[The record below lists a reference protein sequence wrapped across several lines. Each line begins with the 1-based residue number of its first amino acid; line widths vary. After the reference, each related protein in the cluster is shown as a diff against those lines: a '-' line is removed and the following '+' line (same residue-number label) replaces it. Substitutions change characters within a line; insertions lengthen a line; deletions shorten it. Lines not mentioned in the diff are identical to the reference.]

1 MQDDSKAQPHQPL
14 MSDSKL
20 PRFTRLDKFDPH
32 RKDFV
37 CKHEADANPPITA
50 EAEALFQQAL
60 ALVSYEMWSE
70 NRNYAKAVQLYE
82 QAMKLG
88 HWKAQFNLAGLY
100 LQGLG
105 VEQDPEK
112 SIELTEDLMRKGVPA
127 AWDNMGTMYMGGI
140 GSLKQDATVAYA
152 FWQKAADMGSMASQ
166 AYIGAKLKATHDE
179 PPTFWGNRLVGL
191 KMLECAFAQGSA
203 KGAYELAIT
212 LVGNNPELQENDERA
227 LRVFHEGV
235 KLGSQQSAGYLS
247 SSFRH
252 GEKPVQ
258 GGPDTS
264 RADRY
269 HALANALYYNPDLRF
284 PNLDKVLPLPP
295 AQLPQWDMSAPK
307 TLIDAAKAVVPA
319 ASSPPQAP
327 APAPAPTSQRTSQLE
342 SAERGM
348 PASNTRVA
356 QGIAREADLP
366 KPLVR
371 CSGAGRCLVT
381 GIWQARVP
389 DDHALAASFN
399 QWHRQSYV
407 LEGQSFP
414 DPREQHLDID
424 PAQVIWTW
432 WNQANHLGFARIPQV
447 SVGNPPLAG

>member
-1 MQDDSKAQPHQPL
+1 

-70 NRNYAKAVQLYE
+70 NRNYAKAAQLYE

-127 AWDNMGTMYMGGI
+127 AWDNMGTMYMGGV

-152 FWQKAADMGSMASQ
+152 FWQHAADMGSMASQ
-166 AYIGAKLKATHDE
+166 AYLGAKLLGSHDE
-179 PPTFWGNRLVGL
+179 PPSFWGNRAIGL
-191 KMLECAFAQGSA
+191 KMLECGFAQGSGLA
-203 KGAYELAIT
+203 AFELGVT
-212 LVGNNPELQENDERA
+212 LNVIDEDYSRA
-227 LRVFHEGV
+227 LHVLHQGTR
-235 KLGSQQSAGYLS
+235 LGSERSANYLRGAFS
-247 SSFRH
+247 R
-252 GEKPVQ
+252 GTPLVNGAIDK
-258 GGPDTS
+258 S

-269 HALANALYYNPDLRF
+269 NALGDALYHNPDLRF

-295 AQLPQWDMSAPK
+295 APLPQWDMSEPK
-307 TLIDAAKAVVPA
+307 KLIDAAKAVVPA
-319 ASSPPQAP
+319 ASSPSQAP
-327 APAPAPTSQRTSQLE
+327 TPTSQRTSQLE
-342 SAERGM
+342 IVGQRMQSAD
-348 PASNTRVA
+348 TRVA
-356 QGIAREADLP
+356 QGIAREAEVP
-366 KPLVR
+366 TPLVR

-389 DDHALAASFN
+389 DNHALAASFN
-399 QWHRQSYV
+399 QWHRQAYV
-407 LEGQSFP
+407 LEGQPFP
-414 DPREQHLDID
+414 DPREQRLDID
-424 PAQVIWTW
+424 LAQVTWTW
-432 WNQANHLGFARIPQV
+432 WNQANHLGSLKIPQV
-447 SVGNPPLAG
+447 SVGNPPVAG

>member
-14 MSDSKL
+14 LSDSKL

-70 NRNYAKAVQLYE
+70 NRNYAKAAQLYE

-105 VEQDPEK
+105 VEQNPEK
-112 SIELTEDLMRKGVPA
+112 AIELTEDLMRNGVPA

-152 FWQKAADMGSMASQ
+152 FWQKAADMGSMNAQ
-166 AYIGAKLKATHDE
+166 AHLGAKLKATHDE
-179 PPTFWGNRLVGL
+179 PPTFWGNRVVGL

-203 KGAYELAIT
+203 DGAFELGLT
-212 LVGNNPELQENDERA
+212 LDVIDRDYSRA
-227 LRVFHEGV
+227 LKVLHEAV
-235 KLGSQQSAGYLS
+235 KLGSQKSAGYLFGAFDEGDALS
-247 SSFRH
+247 
-252 GEKPVQ
+252 
-258 GGPDTS
+258 GGLRDQS
-264 RADRY
+264 RAERY
-269 HALANALYYNPDLRF
+269 NALGKALFLNPDLRF

-295 AQLPQWDMSAPK
+295 AALPQWDMSAPK

-327 APAPAPTSQRTSQLE
+327 APASQRTSQLE
-342 SAERGM
+342 NAERGM
-348 PASNTRVA
+348 LASHTRVA

-366 KPLVR
+366 TPTVR

-389 DDHALAASFN
+389 DDHALAALL
-399 QWHRQSYV
+399 HRWNANGIDFLREMVVRANKEKIGAAQA
-407 LEGQSFP
+407 
-414 DPREQHLDID
+414 PR
-424 PAQVIWTW
+424 AQTVRWRMESK
-432 WNQANHLGFARIPQV
+432 NYRRAHP
-447 SVGNPPLAG
+447 NPW

>member
-1 MQDDSKAQPHQPL
+1 MQDDSKTQPHQPF

-37 CKHEADANPPITA
+37 CKHEANANPPITS

-60 ALVSYEMWSE
+60 ALVSYEKWSE
-70 NRNYAKAVQLYE
+70 DRNYAKAAQLYE

-112 SIELTEDLMRKGVPA
+112 AIELTEDLMRKGVPA

-140 GSLKQDATVAYA
+140 GSLKQDATAAYA

-166 AYIGAKLKATHDE
+166 AYIGAKLKAAHDE
-179 PPTFWGNRLVGL
+179 PPTFWGNRPIGL

-203 KGAYELAIT
+203 NGAFELAIT
-212 LVGNNPELQENDERA
+212 LVGTHSDLQEDNERA
-227 LRVFHEGV
+227 LKIFHEGV
-235 KLGSQQSAGYLS
+235 KLGSQKSAGYLS
-247 SSFRH
+247 ASFRG
-252 GEKPVQ
+252 GEAPVQ

-269 HALANALYYNPDLRF
+269 HAFANALYHNPDLRF

-295 AQLPQWDMSAPK
+295 APLPQWDMSEPK
-307 TLIDAAKAVVPA
+307 KLIDAAKAVVSA
-319 ASSPPQAP
+319 APSPSQ
-327 APAPAPTSQRTSQLE
+327 APAPTSPRTSQLE
-342 SAERGM
+342 GAERGVL
-348 PASNTRVA
+348 ATHTRVA
-356 QGIAREADLP
+356 QGIAREAELP
-366 KPLVR
+366 TPRVR
-371 CSGAGRCLVT
+371 CSGAARCLVT

-389 DDHALAASFN
+389 ESHALAASFN

-407 LEGQSFP
+407 MEGQLFP

-432 WNQANHLGFARIPQV
+432 WNQANPLGFSRIPQV
-447 SVGNPPLAG
+447 GVGNPPVVG

>member
-1 MQDDSKAQPHQPL
+1 MQDDSKAQPHQPF

-37 CKHEADANPPITA
+37 CQHEADANPPITA

-60 ALVSYEMWSE
+60 ALVSYEKWSE
-70 NRNYAKAVQLYE
+70 DRNYAKAAQLYE

-105 VEQDPEK
+105 IEQDPEK
-112 SIELTEDLMRKGVPA
+112 AIELTEDLMRKGVPA

-166 AYIGAKLKATHDE
+166 TYIGKKLLGNHDE
-179 PPTFWGNRLVGL
+179 PPSFWGNRAIGL
-191 KMLECAFAQGSA
+191 KMLECAFAQGSGQA
-203 KGAYELAIT
+203 AFELGVT
-212 LVGNNPELQENDERA
+212 LSVIDEDYPRA
-227 LRVFHEGV
+227 LRALHQGTR
-235 KLGSQQSAGYLS
+235 LGSERSANYLRGAFS
-247 SSFRH
+247 RGTPLVS
-252 GEKPVQ
+252 GTVDK
-258 GGPDTS
+258 S

-269 HALANALYYNPDLRF
+269 NALGDALYHNPDLRF

-295 AQLPQWDMSAPK
+295 APLPQWDMSEPK
-307 TLIDAAKAVVPA
+307 TLIDAAKAVVPGI
-319 ASSPPQAP
+319 SSPPQAP
-327 APAPAPTSQRTSQLE
+327 APSSPRTSQLE
-342 SAERGM
+342 GAERGVL
-348 PASNTRVA
+348 AAHTRVA
-356 QGIAREADLP
+356 QGIAREAELP
-366 KPLVR
+366 TPRVR
-371 CSGAGRCLVT
+371 CSGAARCLVT

-389 DDHALAASFN
+389 ESHALAASFN

-407 LEGQSFP
+407 MEGQPFP

-432 WNQANHLGFARIPQV
+432 WNQANPLGFSRIPQV
-447 SVGNPPLAG
+447 GVGNPPVAG

>member
-1 MQDDSKAQPHQPL
+1 MQDDSKVQPHQPL

-112 SIELTEDLMRKGVPA
+112 SIELTEDLMRNGVPA

-152 FWQKAADMGSMASQ
+152 FWQKAADMGSMNAQ
-166 AYIGAKLKATHDE
+166 AYLGEKLNAGYDD
-179 PPTFWGNRLVGL
+179 PPSFWGNYVVGR
-191 KMLECAFAQGSA
+191 KMLECAFSQGS
-203 KGAYELAIT
+203 GAAALELGVTFRIDDPT
-212 LVGNNPELQENDERA
+212 RA
-227 LRVFHEGV
+227 LELLHTGV
-235 KLGSQQSAGYLS
+235 KFGCEKCAGYLS
-247 SSFRH
+247 SSFRR
-252 GEKPVQ
+252 GDKPVQ
-258 GGPDTS
+258 AGPDTS

-269 HALANALYYNPDLRF
+269 HALANALYHNPDLRF

-319 ASSPPQAP
+319 ASSPPQQ
-327 APAPAPTSQRTSQLE
+327 APAPTSQRTSQLE
-342 SAERGM
+342 STERGM
-348 PASNTRVA
+348 LASNTRVA

-366 KPLVR
+366 APVVR

-407 LEGQSFP
+407 LEGQPFP
-414 DPREQHLDID
+414 DPRAQHLDID

>member
-70 NRNYAKAVQLYE
+70 NRNYAKAAQLYE

-105 VEQDPEK
+105 IEQDSEK
-112 SIELTEDLMRKGVPA
+112 AIELTEDLMRKGVPA

-152 FWQKAADMGSMASQ
+152 FWQKAADMGSMTSQ
-166 AYIGAKLKATHDE
+166 TYLGAKLNADHDE
-179 PPTFWGNRLVGL
+179 PPAFWGNRSTGL
-191 KMLECAFAQGSA
+191 KMLECAFAQGSGQA
-203 KGAYELAIT
+203 ALTLGAT
-212 LVGNNPELQENDERA
+212 LNVVEKDHVRA
-227 LRVFHEGV
+227 LRVLHEGV
-235 KLGSQQSAGYLS
+235 KLGNEKSANYLVGA
-247 SSFRH
+247 FGR
-252 GEKPVQ
+252 GVPLVDGVVDK
-258 GGPDTS
+258 S

-269 HALANALYYNPDLRF
+269 SALGDALHHNPDLRF

-295 AQLPQWDMSAPK
+295 APLPQWDMSTPK

-319 ASSPPQAP
+319 ASSPPR
-327 APAPAPTSQRTSQLE
+327 APAPTSQRTSQLE

-348 PASNTRVA
+348 LASHTRVA

-366 KPLVR
+366 TPPVR

-407 LEGQSFP
+407 MEGQPFP

-447 SVGNPPLAG
+447 SVGNPPAAG

>member
-1 MQDDSKAQPHQPL
+1 MQDDSKTQPHQPL
-14 MSDSKL
+14 VSDSKL

-37 CKHEADANPPITA
+37 CKHEAEANPPITA

-70 NRNYAKAVQLYE
+70 NRIYAKAAELYE

-105 VEQDPEK
+105 VEQNPEK
-112 SIELTEDLMRKGVPA
+112 AIELTEDLMRKGVPA

-152 FWQKAADMGSMASQ
+152 FWQHAADMGSMASQ
-166 AYIGAKLKATHDE
+166 TYIGKKLLGNHDE
-179 PPTFWGNRLVGL
+179 PPSFWGNRAIGL
-191 KMLECAFAQGSA
+191 KMLECAFAQGSGQA
-203 KGAYELAIT
+203 AFELGVTRNVI
-212 LVGNNPELQENDERA
+212 DEDYSRA
-227 LRVFHEGV
+227 LRILHEGV
-235 KLGSQQSAGYLS
+235 KVGSERSAGYLS
-247 SSFRH
+247 SSFRR
-252 GEKPVQ
+252 GDRPVQ
-258 GGPDTS
+258 SGPDTS

-269 HALANALYYNPDLRF
+269 HALANALYHNPDLRF

-295 AQLPQWDMSAPK
+295 APLPQWDMSAPK

-327 APAPAPTSQRTSQLE
+327 APAPTSQRTSQLE

-348 PASNTRVA
+348 LVTHTRVA

-424 PAQVIWTW
+424 PAQIIWTW

-447 SVGNPPLAG
+447 SVGNAPLAG

>member
-1 MQDDSKAQPHQPL
+1 MQDDSKAQPHQPF

-60 ALVSYEMWSE
+60 ALVSYEKWSE
-70 NRNYAKAVQLYE
+70 DRNYAKAAQLYE

-105 VEQDPEK
+105 IEQDPEK
-112 SIELTEDLMRKGVPA
+112 AIELTEDLMRKGVPA

-166 AYIGAKLKATHDE
+166 TYIGQKLIGVYND
-179 PPTFWGNRLVGL
+179 PPSFWANRTISR
-191 KMLECAFAQGSA
+191 KMLECAFAQGYGPA
-203 KGAYELAIT
+203 AYELGAD
-212 LVGNNPELQENDERA
+212 LNGNDPNLGEDYSRA
-227 LRVFHEGV
+227 LKVLHEGV
-235 KLGSQQSAGYLS
+235 RFGSQESAGYLS
-247 SSFRH
+247 SSFRR
-252 GEKPVQ
+252 GDKPVQ

-269 HALANALYYNPDLRF
+269 HVLANALYHNPDLRF

-295 AQLPQWDMSAPK
+295 APLPQWDMSEPK

-319 ASSPPQAP
+319 ASSLPQAP
-327 APAPAPTSQRTSQLE
+327 APTPQRTSQLE
-342 SAERGM
+342 ESAERGVL
-348 PASNTRVA
+348 AAHTRVA
-356 QGIAREADLP
+356 QGIAREAELP
-366 KPLVR
+366 TPQVR
-371 CSGAGRCLVT
+371 CSGSARCLVT

-389 DDHALAASFN
+389 ESHALAVSFN

-407 LEGQSFP
+407 MEGQPFP

-447 SVGNPPLAG
+447 SLGSPPVAG

>member
-1 MQDDSKAQPHQPL
+1 

-32 RKDFV
+32 RKDFA

-50 EAEALFQQAL
+50 EAEGLFQQAL

-70 NRNYAKAVQLYE
+70 NRNYAKAAQLYE

-105 VEQDPEK
+105 IEQNPEK
-112 SIELTEDLMRKGVPA
+112 AIELTEDLMRKGVPA

-179 PPTFWGNRLVGL
+179 PPSFWGNRAIGL
-191 KMLECAFAQGSA
+191 QMLECAFAQGSA
-203 KGAYELAIT
+203 SGAFELAIT
-212 LVGNNPELQENDERA
+212 LVGKNPELQEDNGRA
-227 LRVFHEGV
+227 LKIFHEGV
-235 KLGSQQSAGYLS
+235 KLGSQKSAGYLFA
-247 SSFRH
+247 SFDD
-252 GEKPVQ
+252 GASPVTT
-258 GGPDTS
+258 GPDKA
-264 RADRY
+264 RARRY
-269 HALANALYYNPDLRF
+269 KILADALYLNPDLRF

-295 AQLPQWDMSAPK
+295 AQLPQWDMGAPR
-307 TLIDAAKAVVPA
+307 TLIDAAKAVVPP

-327 APAPAPTSQRTSQLE
+327 APTSQRTSRLE
-342 SAERGM
+342 STERGM
-348 PASNTRVA
+348 LVTHTRVA

-366 KPLVR
+366 TPLVR

-407 LEGQSFP
+407 MEGQPFP

-424 PAQVIWTW
+424 PAQIIWTW

-447 SVGNPPLAG
+447 SVGNPPVAG